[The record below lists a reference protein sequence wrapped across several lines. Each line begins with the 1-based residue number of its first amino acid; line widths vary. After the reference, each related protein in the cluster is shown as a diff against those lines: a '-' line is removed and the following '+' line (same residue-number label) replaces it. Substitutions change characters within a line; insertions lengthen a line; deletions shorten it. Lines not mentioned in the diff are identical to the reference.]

1 MALDFGLATSLM
13 PDPNEMTRWETAWA
27 GDGQPVGEHESPAGP
42 QATVMEMAVCMAA
55 IANNGVVLH
64 PYVISKVVS
73 ASGAT
78 TFETKPQIMGQAISE
93 ATAKTEQE
101 ILAGV
106 VDSGTG
112 TQARVEGADVIGKTG
127 TAETGKEKSD
137 AWFVGTAQANGR
149 SVTVAIVIEEGDS
162 GGDVAAPKAATMF
175 LAALRELGAL

>member
-1 MALDFGLATSLM
+1 
-13 PDPNEMTRWETAWA
+13 
-27 GDGQPVGEHESPAGP
+27 
-42 QATVMEMAVCMAA
+42 MAA

-93 ATAKTEQE
+93 ATARTEQE

-127 TAETGKEKSD
+127 TAAVSYTHL
-137 AWFVGTAQANGR
+137 
-149 SVTVAIVIEEGDS
+149 
-162 GGDVAAPKAATMF
+162 DVYK
-175 LAALRELGAL
+175 RQR